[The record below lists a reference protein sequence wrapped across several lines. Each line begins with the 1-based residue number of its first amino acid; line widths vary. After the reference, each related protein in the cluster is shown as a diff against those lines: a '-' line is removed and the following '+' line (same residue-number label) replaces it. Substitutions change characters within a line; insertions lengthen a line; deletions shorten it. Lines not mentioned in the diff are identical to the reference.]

1 MPVSERTYREFR
13 RLTNYNL
20 ASLVQNS
27 VDWFET
33 KAPKLLRF
41 YEGKLNRIEKIY
53 QNQLDSL
60 EKETKIALGVFRD
73 QKGILEKV
81 EFWELLDGIED
92 ILSKLQYY
100 QNISKYTR
108 SSIIRGKVK
117 NGYIYN
123 HVLGPEETM
132 EDVSRNIQRNSNFQN
147 AGQDIA
153 YNNDL
158 REVDWDIDGGTEVEL
173 VDTTFQSNLV
183 TSMIDNTI
191 GDRVYGK
198 DLQRLIKFN
207 GDDDLLVLDYIDS
220 AKQAVDILSS
230 LVKNDIPEWPS
241 YGMDDSIWKGTN
253 FSKINFP
260 LISREMRSVFNTDDL
275 FQDFRVLELDYQE
288 GDLYIK
294 YEVGTA
300 RGLVLINEI
309 AL

>member
-1 MPVSERTYREFR
+1 MPVSERTYKEFR

-20 ASLVQNS
+20 ASLVRNS
-27 VDWFET
+27 VDWFQT
-33 KAPKLLRF
+33 RAPKLLKF

-53 QNQLDSL
+53 QNELDSL

-73 QKGILEKV
+73 QKRILEKV

-173 VDTTFQSNLV
+173 IDTTFQSNLV

-207 GDDDLLVLDYIDS
+207 GDDDLLVLDYVDS

>member
-1 MPVSERTYREFR
+1 MPVSERTYKEFR

-20 ASLVQNS
+20 ASLVRNS
-27 VDWFET
+27 VDWFQT
-33 KAPKLLRF
+33 RAPKLLKF

-53 QNQLDSL
+53 QNELDSL

-73 QKGILEKV
+73 QKRILEKV

-173 VDTTFQSNLV
+173 VDSTFQSNLV

-207 GDDDLLVLDYIDS
+207 GDDDLLVLDYVDS